1 MRYDRNS
8 ESPSYSVFHVRPQY
22 TRKGESP
29 LIGQSYGQ
37 DILVKHIPLMLSDS
51 ILYWRTN
58 DWKIKKEKQG
68 HRRISRN
75 IKIEKIKEGHAS
87 RFLRKYWRLFL
98 LIGLGG
104 IWHWFGDLFF
114 EFVLTLN
121 VTNKPGGGK
130 CCNEPFRLYLV
141 LILNSQMF

>member
-1 MRYDRNS
+1 
-8 ESPSYSVFHVRPQY
+8 
-22 TRKGESP
+22 
-29 LIGQSYGQ
+29 
-37 DILVKHIPLMLSDS
+37 MLSDS

-104 IWHWFGDLFF
+104 IGIGSVIYF
-114 EFVLTLN
+114 LN
-121 VTNKPGGGK
+121 L
-130 CCNEPFRLYLV
+130 C
-141 LILNSQMF
+141 